1 MNDTLRNAGIILM
14 IFVSAFVLYTVVNEV
29 KQVDV
34 EEHMQQLGQLLFD
47 RVPEGEERDALAAE
61 YNDYVEKIR
70 NREVAPESVERVA
83 AGILNLSGS
92 KKTLAPSEAEAV
104 LTLAVDVPRP
114 IGLTK
119 TPAAPKPAPSPNPER
134 WKEVDERI
142 NAAMEFTKTVKAQEN
157 EIAVH
162 DENEKPMFHVHPNLN
177 IAMDMEMKDK
187 LKHDLM
193 EELAEKV
200 RKLEEEKMLEWQE
213 NFEQVMEAK
222 ALELEAK
229 MQKLEDEIN
238 RIEFNELSD
247 GKKVLQLVSSLA
259 ILDSVGIPL
268 PVDID
273 SILEEVGRELED
285 IDIQIHI
292 E

>member
-92 KKTLAPSEAEAV
+92 KKTLSPSEAEAV

-114 IGLTK
+114 IGLIK

-134 WKEVDERI
+134 WKEVDE
-142 NAAMEFTKTVKAQEN
+142 
-157 EIAVH
+157 
-162 DENEKPMFHVHPNLN
+162 
-177 IAMDMEMKDK
+177 
-187 LKHDLM
+187 
-193 EELAEKV
+193 
-200 RKLEEEKMLEWQE
+200 
-213 NFEQVMEAK
+213 
-222 ALELEAK
+222 
-229 MQKLEDEIN
+229 
-238 RIEFNELSD
+238 
-247 GKKVLQLVSSLA
+247 
-259 ILDSVGIPL
+259 
-268 PVDID
+268 
-273 SILEEVGRELED
+273 
-285 IDIQIHI
+285 
-292 E
+292 